1 MQRQMAI
8 FAKTEDVIM
17 SKTISLQQSVM
28 KDVVSLMNDTDAM
41 MKLKSFIKDLKKE
54 KHKELSK
61 AEKQEVLNDLREAFK
76 ELKDV
81 KEGKKES
88 RPVEE
93 LLYEL

>member
-1 MQRQMAI
+1 MLI
-8 FAKTEDVIM
+8 

-28 KDVVSLMNDTDAM
+28 KDAVSLMNDTDAM

-61 AEKQEVLNDLREAFK
+61 AEKQEVLDDLREAFK
-76 ELKDV
+76 ELKEV

-93 LLYEL
+93 LLYEH

>member
-1 MQRQMAI
+1 
-8 FAKTEDVIM
+8 M

-54 KHKELSK
+54 RHKELSK
-61 AEKQEVLNDLREAFK
+61 AEKQEVLDDLREAFK

-88 RPVEE
+88 RPIEE

>member
-41 MKLKSFIKDLKKE
+41 MKLKSFIKDLKK
-54 KHKELSK
+54 KSTRNFQKPKSRRFLTTCAKLSK
-61 AEKQEVLNDLREAFK
+61 
-76 ELKDV
+76 
-81 KEGKKES
+81 S
-88 RPVEE
+88 
-93 LLYEL
+93 

>member
-1 MQRQMAI
+1 
-8 FAKTEDVIM
+8 M

-54 KHKELSK
+54 RHKELSK

>member
-1 MQRQMAI
+1 
-8 FAKTEDVIM
+8 M

-28 KDVVSLMNDTDAM
+28 KDFLSLMNDTDAM

>member
-1 MQRQMAI
+1 
-8 FAKTEDVIM
+8 M

-61 AEKQEVLNDLREAFK
+61 AEKQEVLDDLREALK
-76 ELKDV
+76 ELKEV

-93 LLYEL
+93 LLYEH

>member
-1 MQRQMAI
+1 ML
-8 FAKTEDVIM
+8 V
-17 SKTISLQQSVM
+17 
-28 KDVVSLMNDTDAM
+28 
-41 MKLKSFIKDLKKE
+41 KLKDLKKE
-54 KHKELSK
+54 RHKELSK

>member
-1 MQRQMAI
+1 
-8 FAKTEDVIM
+8 M

-54 KHKELSK
+54 RHKELSK
-61 AEKQEVLNDLREAFK
+61 AEKQEVLDDLREAFK

>member
-1 MQRQMAI
+1 
-8 FAKTEDVIM
+8 M

-61 AEKQEVLNDLREAFK
+61 AEKQEVLDDLREAFK

>member
-1 MQRQMAI
+1 
-8 FAKTEDVIM
+8 M

-61 AEKQEVLNDLREAFK
+61 AEKQEVLDDLRKAFK
-76 ELKDV
+76 ELKEV

>member
-1 MQRQMAI
+1 
-8 FAKTEDVIM
+8 M

-54 KHKELSK
+54 RHKELSK
-61 AEKQEVLNDLREAFK
+61 AEKLEVLNDLREAFK

>member
-1 MQRQMAI
+1 
-8 FAKTEDVIM
+8 M

-81 KEGKKES
+81 KEGKKS
-88 RPVEE
+88 LVR
-93 LLYEL
+93 

>member
-1 MQRQMAI
+1 MQ
-8 FAKTEDVIM
+8 KTEDVLI

-28 KDVVSLMNDTDAM
+28 KDAVSLMNDTDAM

-61 AEKQEVLNDLREAFK
+61 AEKQEVLDDLREAFK
-76 ELKDV
+76 ELKEV

-93 LLYEL
+93 LLYEH

>member
-1 MQRQMAI
+1 
-8 FAKTEDVIM
+8 M

-54 KHKELSK
+54 RHKELSK

-88 RPVEE
+88 RPVEK

>member
-1 MQRQMAI
+1 
-8 FAKTEDVIM
+8 M

-54 KHKELSK
+54 RHKELSK
-61 AEKQEVLNDLREAFK
+61 AEKQEVLDDLREAFK

-93 LLYEL
+93 LLYEH

>member
-1 MQRQMAI
+1 
-8 FAKTEDVIM
+8 M

-28 KDVVSLMNDTDAM
+28 QDVVSLMGDNSAM
-41 MKLKSFIKDLKKE
+41 KKLQAFLKDLKKE
-54 KHKELSK
+54 RREELS
-61 AEKQEVLNDLREAFK
+61 ASEKKEVMDDLREAFK
-76 ELKDV
+76 ELKLV

>member
-1 MQRQMAI
+1 
-8 FAKTEDVIM
+8 M

-54 KHKELSK
+54 RHKELSK

-76 ELKDV
+76 ELKEV

-88 RPVEE
+88 RPIEE

>member
-1 MQRQMAI
+1 
-8 FAKTEDVIM
+8 M

-54 KHKELSK
+54 RHKELSK
-61 AEKQEVLNDLREAFK
+61 AEKQEVLDDLREAFK
-76 ELKDV
+76 ELKEV

-88 RPVEE
+88 RPIEE

>member
-1 MQRQMAI
+1 
-8 FAKTEDVIM
+8 M

-54 KHKELSK
+54 RHKELSK
-61 AEKQEVLNDLREAFK
+61 AEKQEVLDDLREAFK

-88 RPVEE
+88 RPIEE
-93 LLYEL
+93 LLYEH

>member
-1 MQRQMAI
+1 
-8 FAKTEDVIM
+8 M

-54 KHKELSK
+54 RHKELSK

-81 KEGKKES
+81 KEGK
-88 RPVEE
+88 VE
-93 LLYEL
+93 LQSARDFLYEVRDKGR

>member
-1 MQRQMAI
+1 
-8 FAKTEDVIM
+8 M

-76 ELKDV
+76 ELKEV

>member
-1 MQRQMAI
+1 
-8 FAKTEDVIM
+8 M

-54 KHKELSK
+54 RHKELSK

-88 RPVEE
+88 RPIEE

>member
-1 MQRQMAI
+1 
-8 FAKTEDVIM
+8 M

-54 KHKELSK
+54 RHKELSK
-61 AEKQEVLNDLREAFK
+61 AEKQEVLDDLREAFK
-76 ELKDV
+76 ELKEV

>member
-1 MQRQMAI
+1 
-8 FAKTEDVIM
+8 M

>member
-81 KEGKKES
+81 KEGKKS
-88 RPVEE
+88 LVR
-93 LLYEL
+93 

>member
-1 MQRQMAI
+1 
-8 FAKTEDVIM
+8 M

-61 AEKQEVLNDLREAFK
+61 AEKQEILDDLRKAFK
-76 ELKDV
+76 ELKEV

-88 RPVEE
+88 RPIEE
-93 LLYEL
+93 LLYGH

>member
-1 MQRQMAI
+1 
-8 FAKTEDVIM
+8 M

-81 KEGKKES
+81 KEGKKGS

>member
-1 MQRQMAI
+1 
-8 FAKTEDVIM
+8 M
-17 SKTISLQQSVM
+17 SKTISLQQAVM

>member
-1 MQRQMAI
+1 
-8 FAKTEDVIM
+8 M

-61 AEKQEVLNDLREAFK
+61 AEKQEVLDDLREAFK
-76 ELKDV
+76 ELKEV

-93 LLYEL
+93 LLYEH

>member
-1 MQRQMAI
+1 
-8 FAKTEDVIM
+8 M

-88 RPVEE
+88 CPIEE
-93 LLYEL
+93 LLYEH